1 MKKVRPWLE
10 NSFWILLVIISLL
23 PKHLDKSVGL
33 PMLYVVLGIVWVLA
47 ADSLRILYLAIKHR
61 KNFYWEYRESKKAHL
76 FAQRMFLQG
85 ALWWKD
91 RSEEEG
97 VPTAEEI
104 DVAMKKAMDD
114 VLETQE
120 GVQVENNIDHS
131 AEVETKDLVNP

>member
-33 PMLYVVLGIVWVLA
+33 PMLYVVLAMIWVLA
-47 ADSLRILYLAIKHR
+47 FDSLRIVYLAIKHR
-61 KNFYWEYRESKKAHL
+61 KNFYWEYRESKKARL

-85 ALWWKD
+85 ALWWKE
-91 RSEEEG
+91 RSEEDG
-97 VPTAEEI
+97 IPTSEEI
-104 DVAMKKAMDD
+104 DIAMKKSMAE

-120 GVQVENNIDHS
+120 GTQVENNIDHS
-131 AEVETKDLVNP
+131 AEVETNNLVNP